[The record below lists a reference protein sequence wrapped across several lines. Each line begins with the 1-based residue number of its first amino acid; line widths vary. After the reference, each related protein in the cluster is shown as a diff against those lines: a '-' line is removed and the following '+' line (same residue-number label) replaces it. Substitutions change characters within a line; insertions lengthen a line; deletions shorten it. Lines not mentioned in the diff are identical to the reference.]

1 MWDESFQVSQPSGCM
16 RTLLVNCGEVAHL
29 SVGNLESPLSGVQL
43 EDRDQLVHLSGMSIL
58 IEDGLIERIGPTT
71 DLVAEFAPWFPG
83 LDKSAETE
91 VIDVG
96 GKAVVP
102 GFVDCHTHLVWAGD
116 RAEELALRLAGKTY
130 RDIAAAG
137 GGISKTVVHTR
148 GAPIEALVESGSRR
162 ILSAVSNGTTAVE
175 AKSGYGLDVDSEVK
189 ILEAISMIDRAS
201 PCNITPTWLG
211 AHDLPPDSTRSDYV
225 DQLTSDQLPII
236 SELGLAKWADV
247 FCEPGWF
254 TPEETEEIVRAAADH
269 DIGSRLH
276 VDEFVDS
283 GGLALAT
290 ELGSASG
297 DHVAYS
303 NDESRHSAADG
314 GTMQTFLPG
323 TPYILGTDI
332 VSLPIGK
339 CIEEGWAFSTATD
352 FNPNCPIISLPFIG
366 SLLSHRLGIDP
377 IASLISVTRNPAT
390 TLFGE
395 AEMRGVLAEGK
406 PADLN
411 VLWSSSADSW
421 CQTPGSTPVSMTMI
435 GGEVVNSNKVY

>member
-1 MWDESFQVSQPSGCM
+1 M

-189 ILEAISMIDRAS
+189 KF
-201 PCNITPTWLG
+201 
-211 AHDLPPDSTRSDYV
+211 
-225 DQLTSDQLPII
+225 Q
-236 SELGLAKWADV
+236 
-247 FCEPGWF
+247 
-254 TPEETEEIVRAAADH
+254 
-269 DIGSRLH
+269 
-276 VDEFVDS
+276 
-283 GGLALAT
+283 
-290 ELGSASG
+290 
-297 DHVAYS
+297 
-303 NDESRHSAADG
+303 
-314 GTMQTFLPG
+314 
-323 TPYILGTDI
+323 
-332 VSLPIGK
+332 
-339 CIEEGWAFSTATD
+339 
-352 FNPNCPIISLPFIG
+352 
-366 SLLSHRLGIDP
+366 
-377 IASLISVTRNPAT
+377 
-390 TLFGE
+390 
-395 AEMRGVLAEGK
+395 
-406 PADLN
+406 
-411 VLWSSSADSW
+411 
-421 CQTPGSTPVSMTMI
+421 
-435 GGEVVNSNKVY
+435 